1 MVGFHFTLV
10 AFVLIF
16 WEGFEVWIHL
26 FILSAFIYN
35 ISFSPLSPLFFL
47 PSPHTRWGEMDRGK
61 RTEHF
66 IQKEAVSTHLCPYHV
81 KVWSF
86 ETNL

>member
-10 AFVLIF
+10 AFVSIF

-26 FILSAFIYN
+26 FILSVFIYN

-47 PSPHTRWGEMDRGK
+47 PSPHTLWEEMDRGK
-61 RTEHF
+61 RREHF
-66 IQKEAVSTHLCPYHV
+66 IQKEAVSTHL
-81 KVWSF
+81 
-86 ETNL
+86 